1 MLQELITKIFLFF
14 ALFRPL
20 MNENRDYGRLR
31 EVGKFLRNLRLK
43 SNLSQDQ
50 LAARC
55 DLTKSNIS
63 NIENGKKDFNFS
75 TFLEYARGLNKH
87 PKELLDHTFD
97 FTKTWHD

>member
-1 MLQELITKIFLFF
+1 MLQELITNILLFF
-14 ALFRPL
+14 ALFQSL
-20 MNENRDYGRLR
+20 MNENRDFGRLR

-43 SNLSQDQ
+43 SKLSQDQ

-63 NIENGKKDFNFS
+63 NIENGKKDFNFT

-97 FTKTWHD
+97 FIKTWNN